1 MKLRD
6 LLEVDFDKEDM
17 QKTLISTEY
26 RPKKIG
32 ISNIKIESIRSKVI
46 GHTSLSVYGLQMI
59 GFFMLIF

>member
-46 GHTSLSVYGLQMI
+46 GHTSLSVYGL
-59 GFFMLIF
+59 